1 MISGLIKQGTIK
13 VNDILQLGPDK
24 TGAFISVAVKSIHLA
39 RVNTNQCEAGMFCTA
54 QLKGLKKKSPIEEM
68 SF

>member
-1 MISGLIKQGTIK
+1 M
-13 VNDILQLGPDK
+13 NDILQLGPDK

-54 QLKGLKKKSPIEEM
+54 
-68 SF
+68 